1 VAIPVSK
8 GLQLVALHRRRREL
22 TPELR
27 EVVAERLSQWTS
39 LTVVERQRLER
50 VAADLIDRV
59 SWEASRDFVL
69 DDTVRGTIAGHAA
82 LLAVGLPDPVFPL
95 VHAIVV
101 HPGTITM
108 SGPRAGP
115 IPGTVED
122 HPLPVLGHTSA
133 RGPVF
138 IAWGVAQRQAQ
149 HPESGHNVVLHE
161 FAHMLDA
168 EDGTL
173 DGTPRLRHPE
183 QRDQWI
189 SVCRHHF
196 DVLRQGN
203 GDGLLSDYAATR
215 PSEFFAVCTEVFFT
229 RGVELLEKSP
239 DLYEVFRDYYGQ
251 DPARWGLHL

>member
-1 VAIPVSK
+1 MT
-8 GLQLVALHRRRREL
+8 LRRRRREL
-22 TPELR
+22 APELR
-27 EVVAERLSQWTS
+27 QVVTESLSQWRS
-39 LTVVERQRLER
+39 LDALQQQRLQR

-59 SWEASRDFVL
+59 TWEASRDFVL

-82 LLAVGLPDPVFPL
+82 LLAVGLPDPVYPL

-115 IPGTVED
+115 IPGTVEN

-138 IAWGVAQRQAQ
+138 IAWDVAQHQAH
-149 HPESGHNVVLHE
+149 HPEGGHNVVFHE

-173 DGTPRLRHPE
+173 DGTPRLRSPG

-189 SVCRHHF
+189 SVCRRHF
-196 DVLRQGN
+196 DALRMGS
-203 GDGLLSDYAATR
+203 GSELLSDYAATR
-215 PSEFFAVCTEVFFT
+215 PSEFFAVCSEVFFT
-229 RGVELLEKSP
+229 RGDELCEQSP
-239 DLYEVFRDYYGQ
+239 DLYAAFRDYYGQ
-251 DPARWGLHL
+251 DPAHWDVHP